1 MNGIP
6 ESPTALVTGGAR
18 RLGATIVRALAEEGF
33 RVGFSYRRSAAEAE
47 QLVDELE
54 AGNLNAAG
62 FECDLREAS
71 ECAALVETVEADLGP
86 VSLLVNNAGVIHEA
100 GVDSAG
106 ADDFDATMAVNLRA
120 PWLLSL
126 DLGRRMRSRGS
137 GSIINIAS
145 VGGIRP
151 YSKHLAYS
159 VSKAGLIMLTRGLA
173 RDLAPEVRVNA
184 IAPGMIDLGE
194 SGGMPARERV
204 PLQSWTGPE
213 DIEDAVLYL
222 ADAGQVTGQVLAVD
236 GGWHLSA

>member
-1 MNGIP
+1 VSGIP
-6 ESPTALVTGGAR
+6 ESPIALVTGGAR

-54 AGNLNAAG
+54 AGDLNAAG

-106 ADDFDATMAVNLRA
+106 VDDFDATMAVNLRA

>member
-1 MNGIP
+1 MSGIP
-6 ESPTALVTGGAR
+6 ESPIALVTGGAR

-54 AGNLNAAG
+54 AGDLNAAG

-106 ADDFDATMAVNLRA
+106 ADDFDVTMAVNLRA

>member
-1 MNGIP
+1 VSGLP
-6 ESPTALVTGGAR
+6 ESPIALVTGGAR
-18 RLGATIVRALAEEGF
+18 RLGANLVRALAEEGF
-33 RVGFSYRRSAAEAE
+33 RVGFSYRRSAAAAE
-47 QLVDELE
+47 QLVDDLE
-54 AGNLNAAG
+54 AGDLNAAG

-86 VSLLVNNAGVIHEA
+86 ISLLVNNAGVIHEA

-106 ADDFDATMAVNLRA
+106 VEDFDATMAVNLRA

-194 SGGMPARERV
+194 SEGMPARDRV
-204 PLQSWTGPE
+204 PLQSWAGPE

>member
-1 MNGIP
+1 VNGIP
-6 ESPTALVTGGAR
+6 ESPIALVTGGAR

-33 RVGFSYRRSAAEAE
+33 RVSFSYRRSAAEAE

-54 AGNLNAAG
+54 AGDLNAAG

-236 GGWHLSA
+236 GGWHLLA